1 MYTRSAKNFSTKQA
15 RERMQIHLL
24 KFCNFVLLSMQFVL
38 QQACMNG
45 DYTSVVQIQGLW
57 DIHA

>member
-1 MYTRSAKNFSTKQA
+1 MLSVQFS
-15 RERMQIHLL
+15 
-24 KFCNFVLLSMQFVL
+24 L

-45 DYTSVVQIQGLW
+45 DYTWAVQLQGLW